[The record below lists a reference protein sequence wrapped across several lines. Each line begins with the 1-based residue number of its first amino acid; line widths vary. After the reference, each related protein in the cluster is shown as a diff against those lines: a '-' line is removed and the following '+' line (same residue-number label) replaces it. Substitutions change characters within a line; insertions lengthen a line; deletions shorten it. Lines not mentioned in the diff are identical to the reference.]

1 MLSRWVLRLSIAASI
16 GLVVGG
22 CKPARRVHNEDDISL
37 ASAEPKAEAK
47 PEAPEPALPPGSI
60 SRARVDQ
67 WLLRGPANL
76 LQKVQV
82 SAIHRQNKF
91 VGWRIDHLSGELE
104 GSGLQAG
111 DVVTSANAMTLE
123 TQDDFFDVWEKM
135 SEAPELH
142 IAYERDGKPGEA
154 VLKIVGAP
162 DPQTKRRLDE
172 GTPPPQQGTARTTDS
187 PRKVKPQSRGTVVIT
202 DELGGQNNESE

>member
-16 GLVVGG
+16 GLVASG
-22 CKPARRVHNEDDISL
+22 CKPARRVHNEDDV
-37 ASAEPKAEAK
+37 AVATPEPTAEAK
-47 PEAPEPALPPGSI
+47 AEAPEPALPPGSI
-60 SRARVDQ
+60 SRARMDQ
-67 WLLRGPANL
+67 WLLRGPSNL

-111 DVVTSANAMTLE
+111 DVVTSANKMTLE

-135 SEAPELH
+135 TEADELH

-162 DPQTKRRLDE
+162 DPATKKRLDE
-172 GTPPPQQGTARTTDS
+172 GTPPPQQSSARTTEA

-202 DELGGQNNESE
+202 DESGPGNENE